1 MHERRAIALSRAN
14 RKTNSRIVRRKYIA
28 WSVFLFVVG
37 LCTLSL
43 PLFAQD
49 SAPPLSPPKAMY
61 TVVPLTG
68 VSAEAVR
75 GSVAAATTIPMA
87 TYHITSYRD
96 GLTYSGSQVC
106 LKQLLLCAQ
115 APHLPSFVV

>member
-14 RKTNSRIVRRKYIA
+14 RNTNSRIVRRKVIA

-49 SAPPLSPPKAMY
+49 SAPPTPPQALY

-68 VSAEAVR
+68 VSPEEVR
-75 GSVAAATTIPMA
+75 GSIAAATTIPMWN
-87 TYHITSYRD
+87 YSITSNRN
-96 GLTYSGSQVC
+96 GLQYSGVMVGRSPFFHGARTTNV
-106 LKQLLLCAQ
+106 
-115 APHLPSFVV
+115 P